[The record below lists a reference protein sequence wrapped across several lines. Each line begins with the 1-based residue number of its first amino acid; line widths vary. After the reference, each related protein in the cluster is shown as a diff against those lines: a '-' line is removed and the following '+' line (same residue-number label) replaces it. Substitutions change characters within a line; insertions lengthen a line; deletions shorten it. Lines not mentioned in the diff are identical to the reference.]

1 MLILT
6 RKKDEAIRIGNNIYL
21 KVVDV
26 SGSQV
31 KIGIEAPADIPIF
44 REELFE
50 SVRNDNVA
58 ALANEKPSL
67 ENLPEFIKKSKAK

>member
-50 SVRNDNVA
+50 SVRKDNVA
-58 ALANEKPSL
+58 ALANEKPSP

>member
-6 RKKDEAIRIGNNIYL
+6 RKKDEAIRIGNNIYI

-31 KIGIEAPADIPIF
+31 KIGIEAPSDIPIF

-50 SVRNDNVA
+50 SVRKDNVA
-58 ALANEKPSL
+58 ALANEKPLL
-67 ENLPEFIKKSKAK
+67 ENLPEFIKKTQAK